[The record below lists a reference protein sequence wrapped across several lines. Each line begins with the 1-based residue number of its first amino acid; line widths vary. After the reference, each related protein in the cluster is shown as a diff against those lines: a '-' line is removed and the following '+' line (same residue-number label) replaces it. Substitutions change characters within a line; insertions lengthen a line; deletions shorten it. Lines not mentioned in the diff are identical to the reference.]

1 MACGLF
7 ILLAALLVLVGGLG
21 VLVWLAARRVARH
34 LAGNPE
40 AARLI
45 SEHLITPLLIGK
57 QEPKPEPKKIKS
69 TLV

>member
-7 ILLAALLVLVGGLG
+7 ILLAVLLALVGGLG
-21 VLVWLAARRVARH
+21 VLVWLAARRLARH